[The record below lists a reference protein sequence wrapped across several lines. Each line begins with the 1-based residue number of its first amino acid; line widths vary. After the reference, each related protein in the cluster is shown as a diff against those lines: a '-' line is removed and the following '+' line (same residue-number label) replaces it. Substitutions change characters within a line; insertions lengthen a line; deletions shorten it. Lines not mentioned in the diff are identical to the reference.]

1 VTALEEGQDIF
12 EPTPSEVAWLYGENG
27 RRPDSWKPRSLADVS
42 DEPPEPPTLGGLNL
56 VYHGKRHLFSG
67 PQESAKTLA
76 AYVVGLSVVREGG
89 RVMLIDFEMGDRD
102 AKRRLRELGATD
114 DDLTMFDYIEPEV
127 PLTEPKTK
135 ELVALAP
142 SLVIIDASAGAY
154 DLQGLDDNKRQDVE
168 RFASLYVNPF
178 WRAKIATL
186 TIDHVVK
193 NVEARS
199 NYAIGSERKAGGTDV
214 HLGFTVLSPI
224 KRGTSG
230 KYQITTHKDRGGFH
244 KRGKLATFE
253 LTSDPET
260 HHFTWAFVAAPVA
273 DEEHPFRPTG
283 LMERVSRFLERQPEP
298 VSRNVVEEERFGK
311 RDYVRSALDLLTDEG
326 YVEETAGPRSARLV
340 ALIRAYR
347 EASDDFAPTSPHF
360 APKSEESTSPL
371 RPTPYGGGEV
381 RGDLAERGEVTSPS
395 LLEDNDGIPF

>member
-1 VTALEEGQDIF
+1 
-12 EPTPSEVAWLYGENG
+12 
-27 RRPDSWKPRSLADVS
+27 
-42 DEPPEPPTLGGLNL
+42 
-56 VYHGKRHLFSG
+56 
-67 PQESAKTLA
+67 
-76 AYVVGLSVVREGG
+76 
-89 RVMLIDFEMGDRD
+89 
-102 AKRRLRELGATD
+102 
-114 DDLTMFDYIEPEV
+114 
-127 PLTEPKTK
+127 
-135 ELVALAP
+135 
-142 SLVIIDASAGAY
+142 
-154 DLQGLDDNKRQDVE
+154 
-168 RFASLYVNPF
+168 
-178 WRAKIATL
+178 
-186 TIDHVVK
+186 
-193 NVEARS
+193 
-199 NYAIGSERKAGGTDV
+199 
-214 HLGFTVLSPI
+214 VLSPI

-298 VSRNVVEEERFGK
+298 VSRKEVEE
-311 RDYVRSALDLLTDEG
+311 D
-326 YVEETAGPRSARLV
+326 RSARLV